1 MERCANLATLEID
14 LWVTIFE
21 HVDNILARMLCG
33 SPCKVW
39 VQVFL
44 LVDLVQSSEKI
55 YVCCIGFLAG
65 EWRVLKFKEMSFAL
79 FLACRTLFLDSRTF
93 FNQQPFCTWISW
105 STELPPF
112 WK

>member
-1 MERCANLATLEID
+1 MRVGANLPLPSSPLVERCASLATLEID

-39 VQVFL
+39 VQVIL

-65 EWRVLKFKEMSFAL
+65 EWRVLKFKEMSFSF
-79 FLACRTLFLDSRTF
+79 FLGRQNVVSQL
-93 FNQQPFCTWISW
+93 
-105 STELPPF
+105 
-112 WK
+112 